1 MESSVRKLAK
11 YLGIAVLVLV
21 VVAAVGITF
30 TIGWRPF
37 IGPRARPLTNRTFE
51 RTPQRLERGRY
62 LAVAVAG
69 CVGCHSEHDWK
80 NRGAIPPGM
89 EGAGEVMPI
98 TELPGRI
105 VAPNITPDAETG
117 AGTWSDDQLARA
129 IREGIGH
136 DGRALFPMMP
146 YEDFRKMSDEDLASI
161 IVYLRSLPARRRSL
175 PKSEIIFPVNYL
187 IRGVPQPLTAPV
199 ATQDLSDP
207 LHRGKYLVAMAGCAG
222 CHTPQVR
229 GQSVPGMDLA
239 GGFTLSGP
247 WGSVASSNITP
258 DASGI
263 GYYDEALFLQVMKT
277 GNVKARELS
286 PIMPVFDF
294 KNMTDDDLKAM
305 FAYLRTTK
313 PVKHRVDNTE
323 PVSECRVCQ
332 MKHGGGKLN

>member
-1 MESSVRKLAK
+1 VRKLAR
-11 YLGIAVLVLV
+11 YVGIAVLVLV

-37 IGPRARPLTNRTFE
+37 IGPKARPVTNRTFE

-80 NRGAIPPGM
+80 KNRGAIPSGM

-105 VAPNITPDAETG
+105 AAPNITPDAETG
-117 AGTWSDDQLARA
+117 AGTWTDDQLARA

-146 YEDFRKMSDEDLASI
+146 YEAFRKMSDEDLASV
-161 IVYLRSLPARRRSL
+161 IVYLRSLPAVRRSL

-199 ATQDLSDP
+199 ASQDLRDP
-207 LHRGKYLVAMAGCAG
+207 VQRVNIWLRWPAVRDVTHRRCGAK
-222 CHTPQVR
+222 
-229 GQSVPGMDLA
+229 
-239 GGFTLSGP
+239 
-247 WGSVASSNITP
+247 
-258 DASGI
+258 
-263 GYYDEALFLQVMKT
+263 
-277 GNVKARELS
+277 
-286 PIMPVFDF
+286 
-294 KNMTDDDLKAM
+294 M
-305 FAYLRTTK
+305 FQ
-313 PVKHRVDNTE
+313 E
-323 PVSECRVCQ
+323 WI
-332 MKHGGGKLN
+332 

>member
-1 MESSVRKLAK
+1 VRKLAK
-11 YLGIAVLVLV
+11 YFSIAVLALV
-21 VVAAVGITF
+21 TLLAVGITF

-37 IGPRARPLTNRTFE
+37 IGPKARTLTNRTFE

-62 LAVAVAG
+62 LAVAVGG
-69 CVGCHSEHDWK
+69 CIGCHSEHDWK

-98 TELPGRI
+98 TELPGKI
-105 VAPNITPDAETG
+105 VAPNITPDPETG
-117 AGTWSDDQLARA
+117 TGTWSDDQLARA

-146 YEDFRKMSDEDLASI
+146 YQSFREMSDEDLASI
-161 IVYLRSLPARRRSL
+161 IVYLRSLPPVRQSL
-175 PKSEIIFPVNYL
+175 PKSEIIFPVKYL
-187 IRGVPQPLTAPV
+187 IRGVPQPLTTQV
-199 ATQDLSDP
+199 ATQDLTDP
-207 LHRGKYLVAMAGCAG
+207 VHHGKYLVTMAGCAG

-229 GQSVPGMDLA
+229 GQSVPGMELA

-247 WGSVASSNITP
+247 WGSIASSNITP

-277 GNVKARELS
+277 GYVKARGLS

-305 FAYLRTTK
+305 FSYLRTLK
-313 PVKHRVDNTE
+313 PVKHRVDNAE
-323 PVSECRVCQ
+323 PVSECRLCR